1 MKLNYLLN
9 NDKDLLNFLCMRY
22 FFVCIFLTLGI
33 FVGAHA
39 DSSLVNERHCV
50 SLSVKDQSYT
60 DALKMIVSLSEVNI
74 WKNNLKKHKKN
85 FIVNPKIDKT
95 VFHDGRCF
103 WEIALYEDAGN
114 HLILWNTYQSSLK
127 ERTVYRINIS
137 DPDDLIL
144 VK

>member
-1 MKLNYLLN
+1 MKLNYLPN
-9 NDKDLLNFLCMRY
+9 KDKGLLNSLCMRF
-22 FFVCIFLTLGI
+22 FFVSISLALGV

-39 DSSLVNERHCV
+39 DNSQVNEKYCT

-60 DALKMIVSLSEVNI
+60 DALKIIVGISEVNI
-74 WKNNLKKHKKN
+74 WKNNLKKYKKN

-127 ERTVYRINIS
+127 EKTVYRINIS